1 MRIKAKS
8 ETNFVTDFI
17 DDSKAE
23 FAPDLWIKRII
34 DTIHLGTPD
43 IYAHF
48 NGIFLP
54 IEAKKGFRRN
64 GLILDHHFKPIQIHE
79 LMMLKK
85 SRAYS
90 MGLIFMDNEMRFIL
104 PEEIPENGNLNLDSF
119 NKLPHFSWRTILD
132 EYNIRSK
139 SIAQKQ

>member
-43 IYAHF
+43 IYAHYK
-48 NGIFLP
+48 GIFLP

-64 GLILDHHFKPIQIHE
+64 GQILDHHFKPIQVHE
-79 LMMLKK
+79 LTELRK

-90 MGLIFMDNEMRFIL
+90 MGLIFMENEKRFIL
-104 PEEIPENGNLNLDSF
+104 PEEIPENGNLNLDLF

-132 EYNIRSK
+132 DYDARCQ
-139 SIAQKQ
+139 SISQK